1 MLSPRVGEWA
11 HLHELGLADA
21 LQLLRAVRLV
31 HGVALRE
38 HGLDDVV
45 AAVVD
50 VVGDVLREVDLLLEA
65 VALRQPQVPQV
76 VVLRQKQ
83 SASQRSGAWG
93 GVGHAQ
99 GATHRVDDGDVGLQ
113 GLLWGLLAEPGLD
126 GAVLR
131 VRHRVR
137 AAQGGCVYF
146 TAWMGQKALD
156 RENFGELYGLVSLG
170 NRRGRSGPVHSVQ
183 QMSLLCIP

>member
-1 MLSPRVGEWA
+1 MLSPSGRVGEWA

-31 HGVALRE
+31 HGAALRE

-83 SASQRSGAWG
+83 SVSG
-93 GVGHAQ
+93 GVGRGGPAQ
-99 GATHRVDDGDVGLQ
+99 GATHRVDDGDVGLE
-113 GLLWGLLAEPGLD
+113 GLLRGLLAEPGLD

-146 TAWMGQKALD
+146 TAWMGQAA
-156 RENFGELYGLVSLG
+156 SLG
-170 NRRGRSGPVHSVQ
+170 SREFW
-183 QMSLLCIP
+183 

>member
-50 VVGDVLREVDLLLEA
+50 VVGTGALVVSEATDPDVVGVLVVDSPP
-65 VALRQPQVPQV
+65 PQADKNNKTAANPTRN
-76 VVLRQKQ
+76 LIEPNY
-83 SASQRSGAWG
+83 ARSLGRSR
-93 GVGHAQ
+93 GVGFAQ
-99 GATHRVDDGDVGLQ
+99 TVLKDFAELV
-113 GLLWGLLAEPGLD
+113 LWHLVNEFDA
-126 GAVLR
+126 A
-131 VRHRVR
+131 RH
-137 AAQGGCVYF
+137 
-146 TAWMGQKALD
+146 
-156 RENFGELYGLVSLG
+156 LVSPYQPAAMFDDCFG
-170 NRRGRSGPVHSVQ
+170 AQ
-183 QMSLLCIP
+183 SLFGLNDDHCRDKLT

>member
-1 MLSPRVGEWA
+1 MLPPSGRVGEWA

-31 HGVALRE
+31 HGAALRE

-76 VVLRQKQ
+76 VVLREQQ
-83 SASQRSGAWG
+83 SAERSGVGWG
-93 GVGHAQ
+93 
-99 GATHRVDDGDVGLQ
+99 
-113 GLLWGLLAEPGLD
+113 
-126 GAVLR
+126 
-131 VRHRVR
+131 
-137 AAQGGCVYF
+137 
-146 TAWMGQKALD
+146 M
-156 RENFGELYGLVSLG
+156 
-170 NRRGRSGPVHSVQ
+170 RRGLRTGSTMGMSGSRASSGVS
-183 QMSLLCIP
+183 

>member
-31 HGVALRE
+31 HGAALRE

-76 VVLRQKQ
+76 VVLREQQ
-83 SASQRSGAWG
+83 SAERSGVGWG
-93 GVGHAQ
+93 
-99 GATHRVDDGDVGLQ
+99 
-113 GLLWGLLAEPGLD
+113 
-126 GAVLR
+126 
-131 VRHRVR
+131 
-137 AAQGGCVYF
+137 
-146 TAWMGQKALD
+146 M
-156 RENFGELYGLVSLG
+156 
-170 NRRGRSGPVHSVQ
+170 RRGLRTGSTMGMSGSRASSGVS
-183 QMSLLCIP
+183 

>member
-1 MLSPRVGEWA
+1 MAVSAGSGDGVKCCRRVGEWA

-31 HGVALRE
+31 HGAALRK

-83 SASQRSGAWG
+83 SVSQRRSGVGWG
-93 GVGHAQ
+93 GDPAHGGLRTGSTMGMSGSRASSGVSRPSQASMAPFSGYDIVCELR
-99 GATHRVDDGDVGLQ
+99 TH
-113 GLLWGLLAEPGLD
+113 
-126 GAVLR
+126 
-131 VRHRVR
+131 HR
-137 AAQGGCVYF
+137 AKG
-146 TAWMGQKALD
+146 
-156 RENFGELYGLVSLG
+156 
-170 NRRGRSGPVHSVQ
+170 VQ
-183 QMSLLCIP
+183 R